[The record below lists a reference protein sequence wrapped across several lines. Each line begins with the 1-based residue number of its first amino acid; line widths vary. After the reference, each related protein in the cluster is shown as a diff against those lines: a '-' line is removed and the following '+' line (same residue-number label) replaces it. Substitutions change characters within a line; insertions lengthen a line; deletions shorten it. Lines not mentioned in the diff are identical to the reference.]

1 VEGLLLRHLS
11 SVHKVLAQ
19 TVPEATKTE
28 PVQEMEA
35 WLAGEVRGTDSSL
48 LDEWERLRDPNYKP
62 GEETASQP
70 AAAPDITRN
79 QREFTALVRTEIF
92 KFLRPL
98 AAGSPATAWTALDPN
113 STDPEGAKWTPE
125 SLASAMD
132 AYRLAHERLRFDP
145 EARNGR
151 HTVVTRAE
159 DGTSWR
165 VSQTLVDAE
174 DHNDWHAEF
183 HINLAQAREEGRPT
197 LALVT
202 ISPIGR

>member
-1 VEGLLLRHLS
+1 MS
-11 SVHKVLAQ
+11 
-19 TVPEATKTE
+19 
-28 PVQEMEA
+28 
-35 WLAGEVRGTDSSL
+35 
-48 LDEWERLRDPNYKP
+48 
-62 GEETASQP
+62 
-70 AAAPDITRN
+70 
-79 QREFTALVRTEIF
+79 
-92 KFLRPL
+92 
-98 AAGSPATAWTALDPN
+98 LDPN

-125 SLASAMD
+125 TLASAMD